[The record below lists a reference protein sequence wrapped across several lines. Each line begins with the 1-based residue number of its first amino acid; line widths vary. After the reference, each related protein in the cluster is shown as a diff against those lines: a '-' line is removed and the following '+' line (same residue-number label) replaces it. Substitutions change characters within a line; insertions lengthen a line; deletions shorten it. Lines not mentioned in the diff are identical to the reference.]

1 MNPGLPGAGI
11 GGLFYVLSALWMPIC
26 ELWRLR
32 RGDARGQWP
41 LVARQ
46 FAIAVGIIVAMSGVF
61 WALDTVLILKPV
73 AAHARSRR
81 APAALREGRA
91 GRSLGQY
98 GPGRRAGKS
107 GQDRRGN
114 RAIRSRS
121 PQGAR
126 RVRRLLG
133 PGPDL
138 ARCGSQ
144 RRAGEELRTMGVTAT
159 AERGSVVRA

>member
-61 WALDTVLILKPV
+61 WALDTVLILQQV
-73 AAHARSRR
+73 AAHAAGQMHAMWSLRVS
-81 APAALREGRA
+81 ALAVTSGVLA
-91 GRSLGQY
+91 TVLG
-98 GPGRRAGKS
+98 AVHV
-107 GQDRRGN
+107 
-114 RAIRSRS
+114 
-121 PQGAR
+121 
-126 RVRRLLG
+126 VRLCLR
-133 PGPDL
+133 
-138 ARCGSQ
+138 
-144 RRAGEELRTMGVTAT
+144 LRT
-159 AERGSVVRA
+159 VRHAAR

>member
-61 WALDTVLILKPV
+61 WALDTVLMLQQI
-73 AAHARSRR
+73 AAHAAGQMHAMWTLRVS
-81 APAALREGRA
+81 ALAVTSGVLA
-91 GRSLGQY
+91 TVLGTVHV
-98 GPGRRAGKS
+98 
-107 GQDRRGN
+107 
-114 RAIRSRS
+114 
-121 PQGAR
+121 
-126 RVRRLLG
+126 VRLCLR
-133 PGPDL
+133 
-138 ARCGSQ
+138 
-144 RRAGEELRTMGVTAT
+144 LRT
-159 AERGSVVRA
+159 VRHAAR